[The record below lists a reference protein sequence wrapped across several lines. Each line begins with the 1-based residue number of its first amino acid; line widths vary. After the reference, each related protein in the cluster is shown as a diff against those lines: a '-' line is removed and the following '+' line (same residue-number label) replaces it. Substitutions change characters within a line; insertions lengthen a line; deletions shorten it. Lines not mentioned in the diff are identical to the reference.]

1 VLANTS
7 GTGVSSAAGGD
18 LEQLAK
24 DIEVHQRIF
33 RGLNLVLEHVKA
45 MDRYLGGIWKEY
57 RTEFQDAQGS
67 YGSFGERLRM
77 FDESSG
83 TRKSDFPNFSVDYH
97 EARRVLLEL
106 LIPTAAAHRADKA
119 AIYDASQR
127 TGASK

>member
-7 GTGVSSAAGGD
+7 GTGVSSAVGGD

-67 YGSFGERLRM
+67 YGSFVSTFGRMKSRAWVRLAGRILDRPGSTM
-77 FDESSG
+77 PVKG
-83 TRKSDFPNFSVDYH
+83 LQIRP
-97 EARRVLLEL
+97 RR
-106 LIPTAAAHRADKA
+106 
-119 AIYDASQR
+119 
-127 TGASK
+127 